1 MQGSYDAVL
10 VLLSVLTAVIASF
23 VALDMASRVASA
35 VGRARRANF
44 WLACGA
50 LAMGSGIWGMHF
62 VGMLAFSLP
71 VPLAY
76 EIFVTVASWLVAVL
90 SSALALH
97 TVSRPSMG
105 WRRLIGAGVLMGLGI
120 AAMHYLG
127 MEAMRMYPRI
137 AYDPWLFAL
146 SVVIAIAASTVA
158 LLISFRLRHEGV
170 VTGLRKR
177 LLAALVMGLAIV
189 GMHYTGMAAAGF
201 AADSICRAD
210 LPDAF
215 SVGGAWLGIIIAG
228 MAVVVLAA
236 ILLTSVY
243 GAIPPT
249 VRSRL
254 VFLVVA
260 AVLPV
265 SVMAIV
271 AMLYGYQREHGQQG
285 ESLVVTARTL
295 VTSIDKE
302 LGGIESGLR
311 VLATSRPLA
320 SGDLAAFRVQAREVS
335 RHLRVDAITLENAH
349 GDVLASTYAL
359 PEDSLPPDRVTRHRR
374 SVAVPV
380 KLPAALAAT
389 MGSQGLLRAELRAGG
404 MLDLLGRQQLS
415 SDWIVAVYD
424 RQDAIVARSRDNARF
439 VGLKGPLLLQQRAQE
454 VREDVLDAVSL
465 EGIPVLSAFSRS
477 PETGWSV
484 SISIPRKSI
493 SAPLTRSLSW
503 LLAGLLLTLV
513 ISTLLAWRIGG
524 GIAKAVEALTVP
536 ALALGSGTPVSVR
549 ALGLTE
555 ADKVGAALTRASQ
568 LLDTAQHEANHDGL
582 TGLANRSLFRQM
594 VQQQLA
600 LAQRSGTALSVLYID
615 LDGFKPINDLYGH
628 AMGDALLQQVAQ
640 RLLQGVRAGDLVARL
655 GGDEFAVALVNSGP
669 QGLAK
674 VAGKL
679 VDSLSQP
686 FVIAEVKLDISASI
700 GAASYGPD
708 SATVASTC
716 EALLEQADAA
726 MYQAKQAGKRRFVLA
741 TPQTDF

>member
-35 VGRARRANF
+35 VGNAHRAKF

-76 EIFVTVASWLVAVL
+76 EIVVTVASWLVAVL

-97 TVSRPSMG
+97 TISRPSLG
-105 WRRLIGAGVLMGLGI
+105 WLRLVIAGVLMGVGI

-127 MEAMRMYPRI
+127 MEAMQMHPRI
-137 AYDPWLFAL
+137 AYDPALFAL
-146 SVVIAIAASTVA
+146 SIAVAIAASTVA
-158 LLISFRLRHEGV
+158 LKISFHLRHEDV
-170 VTGLRKR
+170 VGGLRKR
-177 LLAALVMGLAIV
+177 LIAALVMGLAIV
-189 GMHYTGMAAAGF
+189 GMHYIGMAAAGF
-201 AADSICRAD
+201 AEDSICRAD
-210 LPDAF
+210 LPGAF
-215 SVGGAWLGIIIAG
+215 SIGGAWLGIIIAG

-236 ILLTSVY
+236 ILLSSIY

-271 AMLYGYQREHGQQG
+271 AMLYGYQRQQSQQA
-285 ESLVVTARTL
+285 ESLVITARTL

-302 LGGIESGLR
+302 LGGVESGLR

-320 SGDLAAFRVQAREVS
+320 SGDLVAFRQQAREVS
-335 RHLRVDAITLENAH
+335 RHLRVEAITLDNNH
-349 GDVLASTYAL
+349 GEVLVSTYAL
-359 PEDSLPPDRVTRHRR
+359 PEETAPPDSSARFRR
-374 SVAVPV
+374 SVAAPV
-380 KLPAALAAT
+380 NLPAALAAK
-389 MGSQGLLRAELRAGG
+389 MGPQGQLRAELRADG
-404 MLDLLGRQQLS
+404 MLETLRRQKLS
-415 SDWIVAVYD
+415 ADWIVAVYD
-424 RQDAIVARSRDNARF
+424 AEEAIVARSHDNARF
-439 VGLKGPLLLQQRAQE
+439 VGLKGPVLIQQRAQE

-477 PETGWSV
+477 PDTGWSV
-484 SISIPRKSI
+484 SISIPRESI

-524 GIAKAVEALTVP
+524 SIAKAVEALTSP

-549 ALGLTE
+549 TLGLTE

-600 LAQRSGTALSVLYID
+600 LAQRSGTALSVLYVD
-615 LDGFKPINDLYGH
+615 LDGFKAVNDVYGH
-628 AMGDALLQQVAQ
+628 SMGDALLQQVAH

-669 QGLAK
+669 QGPAK

-679 VDSLSQP
+679 VDSLSEP
-686 FVIAEVKLDISASI
+686 FLIAEVTLNISASI
-700 GAASYGPD
+700 GAASYGPEG
-708 SATVASTC
+708 ATVVSTC

-726 MYQAKQAGKRRFVLA
+726 MYQAKQTGKRRFVLA
-741 TPQTDF
+741 TSQADR